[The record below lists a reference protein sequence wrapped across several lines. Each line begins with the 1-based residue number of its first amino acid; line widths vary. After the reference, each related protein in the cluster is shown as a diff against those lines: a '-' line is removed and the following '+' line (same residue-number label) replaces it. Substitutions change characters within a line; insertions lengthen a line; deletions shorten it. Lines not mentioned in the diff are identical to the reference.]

1 MGSYEDVVT
10 WEARAL
16 DAEAGRRI
24 YEAREAH
31 GQALQAADPL
41 GRPRLLAVLWNR
53 LGNLLVAEN
62 RIQKAV
68 VAYETGL
75 QALQGEAQANLE
87 MVLESIRGI
96 SKGYDPGARNPDVPD
111 LYIETTAQDLDQA
124 ETDPALAVKLLINI
138 GNAYLLQ
145 PQERPALNA
154 YKQALRRPEITAAP
168 AQCAHALTHLAILW
182 RRRGHADQAAST
194 LRQALMLIEGHGD
207 RLEARRA
214 LAALAGLY
222 RDRGQIDLAL
232 ETYERALD
240 LYRQTDDPLGEG
252 RALAGLGDIYL
263 TRSQIDKAQ
272 AALQHAVDRAQQ
284 ANDQDTLWHA
294 YWGLGRCRHAAGK
307 LDAAV
312 EAFQLGLEKIEA
324 HRSDLSTDEGRVTFL
339 ESVHGIF
346 DDLIAV
352 HLDRAQADSAAY
364 ADAVR
369 VVEQARGQALYDM
382 MGIRRRRLGSRQSG
396 VRDTRTGAPAGY
408 GETAPGVPLP
418 AAIANM
424 PARVPLPTAAANM
437 AVQSAPGFDLLPA
450 LNDPVWA
457 DDVPMWG
464 QRSAAAADGGEA
476 EAAIAAFTPTPLT
489 RLVFHALAEHT
500 AVLVVSRD
508 GSVQGHVAALGQ
520 AALAERVA
528 AVRQA
533 LRVDDAPRGI
543 EVTRDARRKPPAE
556 VQSDHEPLLRGLYD
570 DLIAPVAGAIP
581 ADGTPLV
588 VEPHG
593 PLWLLP
599 FAALRTSDGTW
610 LADRWPLLYA
620 PSAQVLDEIR
630 SEPDYGGPKDLKP
643 LIVGNPTM
651 PALSE
656 QDGLAM
662 TLRPLPGAEEEC
674 RAVCGLFGGSEGTL
688 LLGEAADWASVT
700 AQMPGHGI
708 VHLATHGIAYAE
720 RPLSSFVALGA
731 IDEPTVDRLTA
742 YDTPV
747 GWPQSTFM
755 SKFARTQGAI
765 GTLTAE
771 QILYLPLPAD
781 LVTLSACQT
790 GLGQVSGEGIIGL
803 SRSFLVA
810 GARAVLVSLWSVSDA
825 ATVELMKTFYQGY
838 IELDDK
844 ALALQRAM
852 HTVRQNPQTA
862 HPRYWAPF
870 VVVGA
875 EA

>member
-1 MGSYEDVVT
+1 MGNYEDVVT
-10 WEARAL
+10 WESRAL

-24 YEAREAH
+24 YDAQEAH
-31 GQALQAADPL
+31 GQALQAASPL
-41 GRPRLLAVLWNR
+41 GRPLLLAVLWNR
-53 LGNLLVAEN
+53 LGNVLMAEN
-62 RIQKAV
+62 RIQRAV
-68 VAYETGL
+68 TAYEAGL
-75 QALQGEAQANLE
+75 EALQGEPQSDLD
-87 MVLESIRGI
+87 MVLSSIRGI
-96 SKGYDPGARNPDVPD
+96 TKGYDPRASTVDVPD
-111 LYIETTAQDLDQA
+111 LYTETTAPDLDQA
-124 ETDPALAVKLLINI
+124 EADPALAVKLLINI

-145 PQERPALNA
+145 PQDRPALNA
-154 YKQALRRPEITAAP
+154 YKQALRRPEIAVAP
-168 AQCAHALTHLAILW
+168 ALYAHALTHLAILW
-182 RRRGHADQAAST
+182 RRRGHADQAATT
-194 LRQALMLIEGHGD
+194 LRRALDLMEAHGD

-214 LAALAGLY
+214 LTALAGID
-222 RDRGQIDLAL
+222 RDRGQIDRAL
-232 ETYERALD
+232 ETYRQALD

-263 TRSQIDKAQ
+263 ARSQIDAAQ
-272 AALQHAVDRAQQ
+272 AALQRAVDRAQQ

-294 YWGLGRCRHAAGK
+294 YWGLGRCLHAAGK

-324 HRSDLSTDEGRVTFL
+324 HRSDLNTDEGRVTFL

-352 HLDRAQADSAAY
+352 HLDRAQADPAAY
-364 ADAVR
+364 VDALR
-369 VVEQARGQALYDM
+369 VVEQARGQALYDL

-396 VRDTRTGAPAGY
+396 VRDARRGAPGGY
-408 GETAPGVPLP
+408 GEKAPGVPLP
-418 AAIANM
+418 AGI
-424 PARVPLPTAAANM
+424 ANM
-437 AVQSAPGFDLLPA
+437 AVQSAPGFDLVQA
-450 LNDPVWA
+450 LGDPVWT

-464 QRSAAAADGGEA
+464 RHSAAAADGGQA
-476 EAAIAAFTPTPLT
+476 ESAAAAFTPTPLT
-489 RLVFHALAEHT
+489 RLVFHALAERT
-500 AVLVVSRD
+500 AVLVVGRD
-508 GSVQGHVAALGQ
+508 GSVQGHVAALSQ
-520 AALAERVA
+520 AALAERVT

-543 EVTRDARRKPPAE
+543 EMTRDARRQPTVE
-556 VQSDHEPLLRGLYD
+556 VQADYEPLLRGLYD
-570 DLIAPVAGAIP
+570 NLIAPLAGVLP

-593 PLWLLP
+593 ALWLLP
-599 FAALRTSDGTW
+599 FAALLAPDGTW

-643 LIVGNPTM
+643 LIVGNPAM
-651 PALSE
+651 PALPE

-674 RAVCGLFGGSEGTL
+674 RAVSGLFSGSEGTL
-688 LLGEAADWASVT
+688 LIGEAADWASVT
-700 AQMPGHGI
+700 TQMPRHGI

-731 IDEPTVDRLTA
+731 IDEPTVDKLTA
-742 YDTPV
+742 YESPV

-755 SKFARTQGAI
+755 RGFARTQGQV
-765 GTLTAE
+765 GMLTAE

-825 ATVELMKTFYQGY
+825 ATAELMTAFYQGY
-838 IELDDK
+838 IELDHK
-844 ALALQRAM
+844 AVALQRAM
-852 HTVRQNPQTA
+852 QELRKKQEYA
-862 HPRYWAPF
+862 HPRFWAPF